1 MNKQSG
7 YSLLELIIVIVIIG
21 ILLTTVVPSYI
32 ALVNRAKVLAARES
46 VATLYALTEVYAVSH
61 GGAYPPNLNA
71 LTLDGDKATL
81 TAVPLDPWGKAYVY
95 NVTTHVITSLG
106 RDKTAGGTGFDTDI
120 SSDTPY
126 TAI

>member
-21 ILLTTVVPSYI
+21 ILTATVVPSYL
-32 ALVNRAKVLAARES
+32 ALVNRAKVVAARES
-46 VATLYALTEVYAVSH
+46 VTTLYALTEVYALSH
-61 GGAYPPNLNA
+61 GGAYPVNLTA

-81 TAVPLDPWGKAYVY
+81 KVLPLDPWGKAYVY
-95 NVTTHVITSLG
+95 NATTHVVTSLV
-106 RDKTAGGTGFDTDI
+106 RDKAVGVSGFDTDI

-126 TAI
+126 TGV